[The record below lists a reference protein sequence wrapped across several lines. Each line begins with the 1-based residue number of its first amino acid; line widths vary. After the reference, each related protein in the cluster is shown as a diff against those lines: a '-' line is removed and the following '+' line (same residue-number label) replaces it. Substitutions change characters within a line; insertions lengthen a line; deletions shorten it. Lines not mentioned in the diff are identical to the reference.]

1 MPTLG
6 TLIDIKGIDGLLV
19 RALAADSGEHV
30 EPGARRQEEGFVK

>member
-6 TLIDIKGIDGLLV
+6 TLIDIKRINGLLV
-19 RALAADSGEHV
+19 RAGAADSGEHV